1 MSRPVVLDTNVL
13 VAAGFNLLGYRDRL
27 NLPVLTPERIL
38 EAPVAPHF
46 SQDLTAIR
54 LCFI

>member
-27 NLPVLTPERIL
+27 NLPVLTPSEFWKR
-38 EAPVAPHF
+38 
-46 SQDLTAIR
+46 Q
-54 LCFI
+54 